1 MAFSAHYPQ
10 LDLWIGPSDYKVI
23 YSIVDDNLSRQPLWY
38 NHSYR
43 NQAPSVLDYNTL
55 RTAAQGKSSFV
66 FIAKSG
72 NNTVFGGYT
81 SLPITGS
88 DDWETDLSSFLF
100 RTHLRG
106 QAMPVIVKATRGSG
120 EHFLDDS
127 SCFPRFG
134 NLVFCNYS
142 YDNKG
147 SYSASAGYADGDA
160 THLLGENSFNIIQFE
175 VLHVVRKAIPAPVA
189 VPDNIPV
196 PTKRDLDDL
205 RAKLLRYNIADMCDL
220 RVFIKIAFFG
230 LPGAGKSTLIN
241 SIVSA
246 LLDSG
251 EVDHNTAEARCDSSS
266 VTKHLERYPL
276 TALRGSNVSIMD
288 TMGAETN
295 IYDAGEAVYILNGNI
310 PDNTP
315 LDSDLTPMGRHWINA
330 PTLNDKVHCL
340 VLIVRAN
347 LISNPE
353 NKALNRFANFARKIQ
368 IPVYVAIT
376 GLDKLESFLGDEVS
390 SKQWGDVR
398 NLPSVIKAMDSV
410 VKEFGVARNNVFPV
424 INYHQQTR
432 TSVLGDYTLLRL
444 LYECLR
450 ASTAYVQRLQRRG
463 TIPQY

>member
-10 LDLWIGPSDYKVI
+10 LDLWLGPSDYTVI
-23 YSIVDDNLSRQPLWY
+23 YSSAGGNL
-38 NHSYR
+38 N
-43 NQAPSVLDYNTL
+43 YNTL
-55 RTAAQGKSSFV
+55 RTAAQGKWSFV
-66 FIAKSG
+66 FIAKSS

-81 SLPITGS
+81 TLPLTYS
-88 DDWETDLSSFLF
+88 NAWRPDFASFLF
-100 RTHLRG
+100 RTQLKG
-106 QAMPVIVKATRGSG
+106 KPKPVIVRATNVGG
-120 EHFLDDS
+120 QHFLEGPS
-127 SCFPRFG
+127 YSFPQFG
-134 NLVFCNYS
+134 NLIFGNGYNSGTYS
-142 YDNKG
+142 ESPN
-147 SYSASAGYADGDA
+147 YADGDA
-160 THLLGENSFNIIQFE
+160 AQLLGESSFNITQLE
-175 VLHVVRKAIPAPVA
+175 VLHVVRKANAAPVA

-276 TALRGSNVSIMD
+276 TALRGSNVSIVD
-288 TMGAETN
+288 TMGAETK
-295 IYDAGEAVYILNGNI
+295 IYDAGEAGYIMNGNI

-315 LDSDLTPMGRHWINA
+315 LDSDLSPGGRHWVNA

-398 NLPSVIKAMDSV
+398 NLPSVVKAMDSV

-463 TIPQY
+463 TIPQH